1 MKSLSDNS
9 NAINENRRS
18 PFTIENADYII
29 DPYLPANEVH
39 IIGGRSGAGKTH
51 LGYQI
56 LERFRDQ
63 LEPIL
68 YVAGDRPAKHYKKL
82 FKKLGIEPWQV
93 VSLID
98 HDANQLEMG
107 NILENV
113 ENHQRCFR
121 WLDALIGGM
130 KTKPKVVVLDPAQ
143 RFIPC
148 KNLNYQT
155 SAANGFAALMS
166 WAVKNKITVILV
178 WHVSKTKTWDL
189 NDVFDRLT
197 GSHGVQGHIS
207 TKAFLDVPGSYGK
220 EGKPIYLYLRG
231 QHFQDLKVSLLRD
244 DKGAFRLAANEDFIS
259 LEFPVYQVLPK
270 EPTQR
275 EDIIALVKN
284 AGNGLSSLSES
295 TIDRQLKQL
304 VEQGYA
310 QNSSHGMYCRKPRG
324 VSIDPS
330 TFI

>member
-1 MKSLSDNS
+1 MKKPS
-9 NAINENRRS
+9 NNFNEQ
-18 PFTIENADYII
+18 YII
-29 DPYLPANEVH
+29 DPHLPANEVH

-51 LGYQI
+51 LLYQI
-56 LERFRDQ
+56 LDRFRDQ

-68 YVAGDRPAKHYKKL
+68 YVAGDRSAKHYKRL
-82 FKKLGIEPWQV
+82 FKKLGIEPWPV

-98 HDANQLEMG
+98 HDANQLKMDT
-107 NILENV
+107 ILENV
-113 ENHQRCFR
+113 ESHQRCFR
-121 WLDALIGGM
+121 WLDSLIDGM

-197 GSHGVQGHIS
+197 GSHGVQGHTS

-220 EGKPIYLYLRG
+220 QGKPIYLYLRG
-231 QHFQDLKVSLLRD
+231 QHFGDLKVRLLRD
-244 DKGAFRLAANEDFIS
+244 DKGAFRLASDVDLIS
-259 LEFPVYQVLPK
+259 VEFPVYQILPK
-270 EPTQR
+270 EPTPR
-275 EDIIALVKN
+275 ENIITLVKN

-295 TIDRQLKQL
+295 TIDRQLKEL
-304 VEQGYA
+304 VKRGYA
-310 QNSSHGMYCRKPRG
+310 QKPDHGMYCRKPRG
-324 VSIDPS
+324 VSLDPS

>member
-1 MKSLSDNS
+1 MKQSS
-9 NAINENRRS
+9 NNFNEQ
-18 PFTIENADYII
+18 YII

-51 LGYQI
+51 LLYQI
-56 LERFRDQ
+56 LDRFRGQ

-68 YVAGDRPAKHYKKL
+68 YVAGDRSAKHYKRL
-82 FKKLGIEPWQV
+82 FTKLGIEPWPV

-98 HDANQLEMG
+98 HDANQLEMDT
-107 NILENV
+107 IVKNV
-113 ENHQRCFR
+113 EDHQRCFL
-121 WLDALIGGM
+121 WLDALINRINP
-130 KTKPKVVVLDPAQ
+130 KPKVVVLDPAQ

-178 WHVSKTKTWDL
+178 WHVSKTKTWEL

-197 GSHGVQGHIS
+197 GSHGVQGHTS

-220 EGKPIYLYLRG
+220 QGKPIYLYLRG
-231 QHFQDLKVSLLRD
+231 QHFEDLKVILLRD
-244 DKGAFRLAANEDFIS
+244 DKGAFRLAANEDYIS
-259 LEFPVYQVLPK
+259 MEFPVYQVLPK

-284 AGNGLSSLSES
+284 AGNGLSSLSKT
-295 TIDRQLKQL
+295 TIDRQLKEL
-304 VEQGYA
+304 VKRGYA
-310 QNSSHGMYCRKPRG
+310 QKPEHGMYCRKPRR
-324 VSIDPS
+324 VSLNPS

>member
-1 MKSLSDNS
+1 MKKSSNNS
-9 NAINENRRS
+9 NGISETIRSQPANEQ
-18 PFTIENADYII
+18 YIV
-29 DPYLPANEVH
+29 DPHLPANEVH

-51 LGYQI
+51 LLYQI
-56 LERFRDQ
+56 LDRFRDQ

-68 YVAGDRPAKHYKKL
+68 YVAGDRSAKHYKRL
-82 FKKLGIEPWQV
+82 FKKLGIGPWDV

-98 HDANQLEMG
+98 YDANQLDVG
-107 NILENV
+107 TIVENV
-113 ENHQRCFR
+113 EDHKRPFL
-121 WLDALIGGM
+121 WLNALIAGM

-166 WAVKNKITVILV
+166 WAVKNRITVILV

-197 GSHGVQGHIS
+197 GSHGVQGHTS
-207 TKAFLDVPGSYGK
+207 TKAFLDVPGSYTK
-220 EGKPIYLYLRG
+220 KDKPIFLCLRG
-231 QHFQDLKVSLLRD
+231 QHFQDLTVRLLRD
-244 DKGAFRLAANEDFIS
+244 DKGAFRLATNVDLIS
-259 LEFPVYQVLPK
+259 VEFPVYQILPK

-275 EDIIALVKN
+275 EDILALVKN
-284 AGNGLSSLSES
+284 AGNGLSSLSKT

-304 VEQGYA
+304 VERGYA
-310 QNSSHGMYCRKPRG
+310 QKPAHGMYCRKSRL
-324 VSIDPS
+324 VSLNPS